1 MYVYNYLHFRI
12 WLVISS
18 QININNAFEQDL
30 IEIKTTYPKDI
41 LILGPCL
48 HFNPMN
54 NTIRCIGEDIYKYPD
69 SLQVIQLYSIYMQ
82 NIFIKIYN

>member
-1 MYVYNYLHFRI
+1 MYFHVLLFADMCVFKILTILHFRT

-18 QININNAFEQDL
+18 QININTAFEQDL
-30 IEIKTTYPKDI
+30 MEVKTTHSKDI

-54 NTIRCIGEDIYKYPD
+54 NTLRCVGEDIYKYPNI
-69 SLQVIQLYSIYMQ
+69 LQVI
-82 NIFIKIYN
+82 